1 MQFDPSLR
9 DFHKKAQASYLSSDQ
24 NDRQSYRGFANLV
37 LIVAIVGNIR
47 NIVENVS
54 KHGNFLAQALK
65 FNASLEAIDYY
76 VMGATAA
83 LPVFVVASFL
93 IEKAGATPY
102 LSNFATKILQTL
114 NVSASL
120 LVPCAICHYTQANP
134 VVCGPLVFGSTVLF
148 LKLVSYGHT
157 NAVLRE
163 RWMSMPPRD
172 GKDAEIPSSYPNNL
186 SLYDITR
193 FLAFPTLCYQTSYPR
208 TSKIRKKVRRRV

>member
-1 MQFDPSLR
+1 MLLPAPPPLQRP
-9 DFHKKAQASYLSSDQ
+9 
-24 NDRQSYRGFANLV
+24 
-37 LIVAIVGNIR
+37 LIVA
-47 NIVENVS
+47 
-54 KHGNFLAQALK
+54 
-65 FNASLEAIDYY
+65 SL
-76 VMGATAA
+76 
-83 LPVFVVASFL
+83 VAF
-93 IEKAGATPY
+93 AGSTPY
-102 LSNFATKILQTL
+102 LSNFATKLLQTL

-134 VVCGPLVFGSTVLF
+134 VVCGPLVFGATVLF

-172 GKDAEIPSSYPNNL
+172 GKDAAIPFSYPNNL

-208 TSKIRKKVRRRV
+208 TSKIRKKVRRRRCHDAVTTLSRRCHVAAANTAASLTRRSGSLSAPPSCS